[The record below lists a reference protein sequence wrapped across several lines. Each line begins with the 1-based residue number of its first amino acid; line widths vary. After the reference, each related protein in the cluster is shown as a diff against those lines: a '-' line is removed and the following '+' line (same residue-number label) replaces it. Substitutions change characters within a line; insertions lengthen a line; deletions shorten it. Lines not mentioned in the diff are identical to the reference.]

1 MSTKYQWKDVWLLA
15 SIAMAENS
23 DDANSSGTHKK
34 LVKSSPD
41 LAKLK
46 NIEHVISA
54 GDYID
59 RSTFTVD
66 ELTIGIKKLLDGEFI
81 EIKNDYLKTT
91 RKTNEYYEKEVGDR
105 KQVSIKTALGIFE
118 RLLDVKSN

>member
-1 MSTKYQWKDVWLLA
+1 M
-15 SIAMAENS
+15 
-23 DDANSSGTHKK
+23 
-34 LVKSSPD
+34 
-41 LAKLK
+41 AKLK

-81 EIKNDYLKTT
+81 EIENDYLKTT

-105 KQVSIKTALGIFE
+105 KHVSIKTALSIFKQ
-118 RLLDVKSN
+118 LLDVKSN